1 VLNMISAIVID
12 DEWYNL
18 EEVADLI
25 GKTNCM
31 VVKQKYQN
39 PIIAL
44 SEFAGIRPD
53 VAFIDV
59 DMPGID
65 GTTLAAKFI
74 EINPSILI
82 IFITAWKHY
91 AVEAFDLNAVDY
103 IVKPIRIERFNQ
115 MIEKVKQKLSISKGT
130 HLCTDVLS
138 IREVEV
144 LNFIAQGLTQDQIAK
159 ELGISVS
166 TVKRHVESVYLKL
179 DVNNKVSAI
188 KKAESLHIL

>member
-1 VLNMISAIVID
+1 MISAIVVD

-18 EEVADLI
+18 EEIADLI

-31 VVKQKYQN
+31 EVKRKYQN
-39 PIIAL
+39 PITAL
-44 SEFAGIRPD
+44 SEFPGICPD
-53 VAFIDV
+53 VAFVDV

-65 GTTLAAKFI
+65 GTALAAKFI

-82 IFITAWKHY
+82 VFITAWKQY
-91 AVEAFDLNAVDY
+91 AAEAFDLNAVDY
-103 IVKPIRIERFNQ
+103 IVKPIRIERFNK
-115 MIEKVKQKLSISKGT
+115 MIEKVKQKLSISKDT

-138 IREVEV
+138 KRETEV
-144 LNFIAQGLTQDQIAK
+144 LNFISQGLTQEQIAK

-179 DVNNKVSAI
+179 DVNNKISAI
-188 KKAESLHIL
+188 KKAEALNIL